1 MSLYYNNYVIYN
13 VQIELYN
20 VSQKQLIVQIIGS

>member
-1 MSLYYNNYVIYN
+1 MSLYYNIYVIYN